1 MTWGLLAALGSACAW
16 ASLDVLRKQLAGRL
30 TLVSLTVWLNA
41 GFLPGF
47 LAWAVGRGVA
57 WPDAAYVLPWSLEVG
72 VAASA
77 QVLFLHALRAGAL
90 SVVVPMLALT
100 PAMSTLIAWL
110 ALGEVP
116 TPDRALGLVLV
127 VGGCLVQGLAEARG
141 QGLAAGT
148 AAMAGVAGLWS
159 FGTVLDKAC
168 LGHADPAFHATAM
181 AAGCATL
188 LAVFLALQGRLGEL
202 RVDRAV
208 RPRLGLSIL
217 ALGAAYGLQL
227 LALGTVLVGVVEGV
241 KRGVGLSAS
250 VLTGWVFFDERPTV
264 GRAVRVAVLVAGVAL
279 LVR

>member
-30 TLVSLTVWLNA
+30 TLVSLTIWLNL

-47 LAWAVGRGVA
+47 VAWAVGRGA
-57 WPDAAYVLPWSLEVG
+57 GLPDAGYVLPWLVEVG
-72 VAASA
+72 VAVSA

-100 PAMSTLIAWL
+100 PALSAVLAWA

-116 TPDRALGLVLV
+116 SGARALGLALV
-127 VGGCLVQGLAEARG
+127 VGGCLVQGMAESRGPGLAE
-141 QGLAAGT
+141 GT
-148 AAMAGVAGLWS
+148 AAMAGVAALWS
-159 FGTVLDKAC
+159 LGTVLDKAC

-181 AAGCATL
+181 ASGCAALLTATL
-188 LAVFLALQGRLGEL
+188 VVRGRTAEL
-202 RVDRAV
+202 RIPRDA
-208 RPRLGLSIL
+208 RPRLAVGIL
-217 ALGAAYGLQL
+217 ALGVAYSLQL
-227 LALGTVLVGVVEGV
+227 VALGTVLVGVVEGV

-250 VLTGWVFFDERPTV
+250 VLTGWAFFGERPTP
-264 GRAVRVAVLVAGVAL
+264 GRAARVVILVAGVAL